1 MGNFNKEIYM
11 KGCRLRTKLT
21 DDLPNMYQFIFNS
34 EKGDFS
40 EIYDC
45 SDGMEYE
52 LEDDGTYYVVTIQ
65 NANATLSDG
74 KLTIGSRTWSAEE
87 LQENIQ
93 SANQIINIGLYDL
106 DEVLSICKLKK
117 CLADLEL
124 RMFQEQLKN
133 CGSIKCKNSELKG
146 QRDFMFIAVWLI
158 ENYIDL
164 GNIEKA
170 RSIYDRL
177 QSCGSLCETLASD
190 TKNCGCNG

>member
-11 KGCRLRTKLT
+11 KGCRLIIKLT

-74 KLTIGSRTWSAEE
+74 KLTIGSRT
-87 LQENIQ
+87 
-93 SANQIINIGLYDL
+93 
-106 DEVLSICKLKK
+106 
-117 CLADLEL
+117 
-124 RMFQEQLKN
+124 
-133 CGSIKCKNSELKG
+133 
-146 QRDFMFIAVWLI
+146 
-158 ENYIDL
+158 
-164 GNIEKA
+164 
-170 RSIYDRL
+170 
-177 QSCGSLCETLASD
+177 
-190 TKNCGCNG
+190 